1 MEGIILK
8 VINWAEDT
16 NIIKG
21 SDLRDEALKLTSEY
35 GDLISYLNQKADCRY
50 NIGKCLIGMVIIC
63 RMRNLFLNDCLLNID
78 EITDK
83 RIVNR
88 RFVMMTATQYLG
100 KLNKNIL
107 KYEDIKF
114 NMGYLFIYLAALTR
128 ILNYSLRE
136 CIETAYNNL
145 IKTKGIMF
153 DGNFI
158 KETEENYQIA
168 IAVLKPKKEY

>member
-1 MEGIILK
+1 MEGLILK
-8 VINWAEDT
+8 VISWAEDT

-21 SDLRDEALKLTSEY
+21 SDLRNEALKLTSEY
-35 GDLISYLNQKADCRY
+35 GDLVSCLNQQKDCRD
-50 NIGKCLIGMVIIC
+50 NIGRCLIGMVIIC
-63 RMRNLFLNDCLLNID
+63 RMRNIFLNDCVLNIK

-100 KLNKNIL
+100 RLSRNIL

-128 ILNYSLRE
+128 ILDYSLRE

-145 IKTKGIMF
+145 IKTRGIIF

-158 KETEENYQIA
+158 AETEENYQMA